1 MTKTKAKT
9 NNSYMLNKVE
19 GFNPFDFV
27 KESFDCYGD
36 PVIGANG
43 EQKKYLPTAAKIF
56 WFRLLYPNGR
66 FRITRI
72 ENGNPYVAIFNAE
85 VFADKDDEH
94 PISTWEYGVV
104 ASKDDAGSFT
114 SSIQAAETVALG
126 KALSRAGFGCE
137 IEVLLDID
145 PDEPAP
151 KEDKAEPKKR
161 TKSSKK
167 AEKVEVKNEAPAK
180 EEPQQISDDEIAD
193 LMEAACKETEIE
205 EPKAEEEPKEAPK
218 DAPVDKPS
226 DASKDAKDEPTEE
239 ATEESGMT
247 LEEALATPIKASKN
261 AGVKI
266 ANLEGKTLGEA
277 IADYVGFEETLLRPN
292 MGKQVTPEVVEAAK
306 IIIAK
311 NKK

>member
-1 MTKTKAKT
+1 MTKT
-9 NNSYMLNKVE
+9 NSYMLNKVE
-19 GFNPFDFV
+19 GFNPFDYV

-137 IEVLLDID
+137 VEMMLDID
-145 PDEPAP
+145 PDEPTA
-151 KEDKAEPKKR
+151 KKDKAEPKKR
-161 TKSSKK
+161 AKSSKK
-167 AEKVEVKNEAPAK
+167 AEKVEAKDEVPAK
-180 EEPQQISDDEIAD
+180 EDAQQISDDEIAD
-193 LMEAACKETEIE
+193 LMEAACKDAEVE
-205 EPKAEEEPKEAPK
+205 EPKAEEESKENSVDETSDVSEAK
-218 DAPVDKPS
+218 EEPV
-226 DASKDAKDEPTEE
+226 EE

-277 IADYVGFEETLLRPN
+277 IADYAGFEETLLRPN
-292 MGKQVTPEVVEAAK
+292 MAKQVTPEVVEAAK
-306 IIIAK
+306 VIIAK
-311 NKK
+311 NK

>member
-9 NNSYMLNKVE
+9 NSYMLNKVE
-19 GFNPFDFV
+19 GFNPFDYV

-43 EQKKYLPTAAKIF
+43 GQKKYLPTAAKIF

-85 VFADKDDEH
+85 VFADKNDEH

-137 IEVLLDID
+137 IEMLLDID

-151 KEDKAEPKKR
+151 KEDKPEPKKHA
-161 TKSSKK
+161 KSSKK
-167 AEKVEVKNEAPAK
+167 AEKAEVKDEAPAK

-193 LMEAACKETEIE
+193 LMEAACKDAEVEEPETEE
-205 EPKAEEEPKEAPK
+205 KAEEEPKES
-218 DAPVDKPS
+218 PVDETPK
-226 DASKDAKDEPTEE
+226 ATEE
-239 ATEESGMT
+239 AKEESADESGMT

-277 IADYVGFEETLLRPN
+277 IADYAGFEETLLRPN
-292 MGKQVTPEVVEAAK
+292 MAKQVTPEVVEAAK
-306 IIIAK
+306 VIIAK

>member
-1 MTKTKAKT
+1 MTKKT
-9 NNSYMLNKVE
+9 EKQTYLLNKIE
-19 GFNPFDFV
+19 GFNPFDYV

-85 VFADKDDEH
+85 VFADKNDEH

-137 IEVLLDID
+137 IEMLLDID

-151 KEDKAEPKKR
+151 KEDKPEPKKR
-161 TKSSKK
+161 AKSSKK
-167 AEKVEVKNEAPAK
+167 AEKAEKAEVEDE
-180 EEPQQISDDEIAD
+180 EEPQQVSDDEIAD
-193 LMEAACKETEIE
+193 LMEAACKDAEVE
-205 EPKAEEEPKEAPK
+205 EPKTEEKAEEEPKEI
-218 DAPVDKPS
+218 PVDETPKA
-226 DASKDAKDEPTEE
+226 DEE
-239 ATEESGMT
+239 AKEESAEESGMT

-277 IADYVGFEETLLRPN
+277 IADYAGFEETLLRPN
-292 MGKQVTPEVVEAAK
+292 MAKQVTPEVVEAAK
-306 IIIAK
+306 VIIAK

>member
-1 MTKTKAKT
+1 MTKAKT

-19 GFNPFDFV
+19 GFNPFDYV

-85 VFADKDDEH
+85 VFADKNDEH
-94 PISTWEYGVV
+94 PISTWEYGIV

-137 IEVLLDID
+137 IEMLLDID

-151 KEDKAEPKKR
+151 KEDKPEPKKR
-161 TKSSKK
+161 AKSSKK
-167 AEKVEVKNEAPAK
+167 AEKVEVEDEAPAK

-193 LMEAACKETEIE
+193 LMEAACKDAEVE
-205 EPKAEEEPKEAPK
+205 EPKEEVKAEEEPKEI
-218 DAPVDKPS
+218 PVDETPKA
-226 DASKDAKDEPTEE
+226 DEE
-239 ATEESGMT
+239 AKEKSAEESGMT

-292 MGKQVTPEVVEAAK
+292 MAKQVTPEVVEAAK
-306 IIIAK
+306 VIIAK
-311 NKK
+311 NK

>member
-9 NNSYMLNKVE
+9 SSYMLNKVE
-19 GFNPFDFV
+19 GFNPFDYV

-137 IEVLLDID
+137 IEMLLDID

-151 KEDKAEPKKR
+151 KEDKPEPKKR
-161 TKSSKK
+161 AKSSKK
-167 AEKVEVKNEAPAK
+167 AEKVEVKDEALAK
-180 EEPQQISDDEIAD
+180 EEVQQISDDEIAD
-193 LMEAACKETEIE
+193 LMEAACKDAEVE
-205 EPKAEEEPKEAPK
+205 EPKTEEKAEEEPKENS
-218 DAPVDKPS
+218 VDETS
-226 DASKDAKDEPTEE
+226 DAKEEAKDEV
-239 ATEESGMT
+239 AEESGMT
-247 LEEALATPIKASKN
+247 LEEALTTPIKASKN

-277 IADYVGFEETLLRPN
+277 IADYAGFEETLLRPN
-292 MGKQVTPEVVEAAK
+292 MAKQVTPEVVEAAK
-306 IIIAK
+306 VIIE
-311 NKK
+311 KKK

>member
-9 NNSYMLNKVE
+9 NNNYMLNKVE

-85 VFADKDDEH
+85 VFADKNDEH

-137 IEVLLDID
+137 IEMMLDID

-151 KEDKAEPKKR
+151 KEDKTEPKKR
-161 TKSSKK
+161 AKSSKK
-167 AEKVEVKNEAPAK
+167 TEKAEVKDEAPAK

-193 LMEAACKETEIE
+193 LMEAACKDAEVE
-205 EPKAEEEPKEAPK
+205 EPKTEEKAEEEPKES
-218 DAPVDKPS
+218 PVDETPK
-226 DASKDAKDEPTEE
+226 AAEE
-239 ATEESGMT
+239 AKEESAEESGMT

-277 IADYVGFEETLLRPN
+277 IADYAGFEETLLRPN
-292 MGKQVTPEVVEAAK
+292 MAKQVTPEVVEAAK
-306 IIIAK
+306 VIIAK
-311 NKK
+311 NK

>member
-19 GFNPFDFV
+19 GFNPFDYV

-85 VFADKDDEH
+85 VFADKNDEH

-137 IEVLLDID
+137 IEMLLDID

-151 KEDKAEPKKR
+151 KEDKPEPKKH

-167 AEKVEVKNEAPAK
+167 AEKVEVKDEAPAK

-193 LMEAACKETEIE
+193 LMEAACKDAEVE
-205 EPKAEEEPKEAPK
+205 EPKVEDKAEEEPKES
-218 DAPVDKPS
+218 PVDETPE
-226 DASKDAKDEPTEE
+226 ANEE
-239 ATEESGMT
+239 AKEESADESGMT
-247 LEEALATPIKASKN
+247 LEEALATPIKASKS

-277 IADYVGFEETLLRPN
+277 IADYAGFEETLLRPN
-292 MGKQVTPEVVEAAK
+292 MAKQVTPEVVEAAK
-306 IIIAK
+306 VIIAK

>member
-9 NNSYMLNKVE
+9 NSYMLNKVE

-36 PVIGANG
+36 PVIGSNG

-85 VFADKDDEH
+85 VFADKNDEH

-137 IEVLLDID
+137 IEMLLDID

-151 KEDKAEPKKR
+151 KEDKPEPKKR
-161 TKSSKK
+161 AKSSKK
-167 AEKVEVKNEAPAK
+167 AEKVEVKDEAPAT
-180 EEPQQISDDEIAD
+180 EEPQQISGDEIAD
-193 LMEAACKETEIE
+193 LMEMACEDAKVE
-205 EPKAEEEPKEAPK
+205 EPKVEEKAEEEPKES
-218 DAPVDKPS
+218 PVDETPKA
-226 DASKDAKDEPTEE
+226 DEE
-239 ATEESGMT
+239 AKEESAEESGMT

-277 IADYVGFEETLLRPN
+277 IADYAGFEETLLRPN
-292 MGKQVTPEVVEAAK
+292 MAKQVTPEVVEAAK
-306 IIIAK
+306 VIIAK
-311 NKK
+311 NK

>member
-9 NNSYMLNKVE
+9 NSYMLNKVE
-19 GFNPFDFV
+19 GFNPFDYV

-56 WFRLLYPNGR
+56 WFRLFYPNGR

-137 IEVLLDID
+137 IGATRFLV
-145 PDEPAP
+145 
-151 KEDKAEPKKR
+151 
-161 TKSSKK
+161 KS
-167 AEKVEVKNEAPAK
+167 
-180 EEPQQISDDEIAD
+180 
-193 LMEAACKETEIE
+193 
-205 EPKAEEEPKEAPK
+205 
-218 DAPVDKPS
+218 
-226 DASKDAKDEPTEE
+226 
-239 ATEESGMT
+239 
-247 LEEALATPIKASKN
+247 
-261 AGVKI
+261 
-266 ANLEGKTLGEA
+266 
-277 IADYVGFEETLLRPN
+277 
-292 MGKQVTPEVVEAAK
+292 
-306 IIIAK
+306 
-311 NKK
+311 

>member
-1 MTKTKAKT
+1 MTKAKVKT
-9 NNSYMLNKVE
+9 NSYMLNKVE
-19 GFNPFDFV
+19 GFNPFDYV

-85 VFADKDDEH
+85 VFADKNDEH

-137 IEVLLDID
+137 IEMLLDID

-151 KEDKAEPKKR
+151 KEDKPESKKR
-161 TKSSKK
+161 AKSSKK
-167 AEKVEVKNEAPAK
+167 TEKAEVKDEAPAK

-193 LMEAACKETEIE
+193 LMEAACKDAEIE
-205 EPKAEEEPKEAPK
+205 EPKVEEKAEEEPKES
-218 DAPVDKPS
+218 PVDETPKA
-226 DASKDAKDEPTEE
+226 DEE
-239 ATEESGMT
+239 AKEESADESGMT
-247 LEEALATPIKASKN
+247 LEKALATPIKASKN

-277 IADYVGFEETLLRPN
+277 IADYAGFEETLLRPN
-292 MGKQVTPEVVEAAK
+292 MSKQVTPEVVEAAK
-306 IIIAK
+306 VIIAK
-311 NKK
+311 NK

>member
-19 GFNPFDFV
+19 GFNPFDYV

-85 VFADKDDEH
+85 VFADKNDEH

-137 IEVLLDID
+137 IEMLLDID

-161 TKSSKK
+161 AKSSKK
-167 AEKVEVKNEAPAK
+167 AEKVEVKDETPVK

-193 LMEAACKETEIE
+193 LMEAACKDAEVE
-205 EPKAEEEPKEAPK
+205 EPKTEEKAEEGPKK
-218 DAPVDKPS
+218 SPVDETPK
-226 DASKDAKDEPTEE
+226 AAEE
-239 ATEESGMT
+239 AKEESAEESGMT

-277 IADYVGFEETLLRPN
+277 IADYAGFEETLLRPN
-292 MGKQVTPEVVEAAK
+292 MAKQVTPEVVEAAK
-306 IIIAK
+306 VIIAK
-311 NKK
+311 NK

>member
-1 MTKTKAKT
+1 MAKKTEKQT
-9 NNSYMLNKVE
+9 SYLLNKVE

-36 PVIGANG
+36 PVIGSNG

-137 IEVLLDID
+137 IEMLLDID

-151 KEDKAEPKKR
+151 KEDKTEPKKR
-161 TKSSKK
+161 AKSSKK
-167 AEKVEVKNEAPAK
+167 VEKAEVKDEASVK

-193 LMEAACKETEIE
+193 LMEMACEDAKVE
-205 EPKAEEEPKEAPK
+205 EPKTEEKAKEEPKES
-218 DAPVDKPS
+218 PVDETS
-226 DASKDAKDEPTEE
+226 DVSEE
-239 ATEESGMT
+239 AKEEPTEESGMT

-266 ANLEGKTLGEA
+266 ANFEGKTLGEA
-277 IADYVGFEETLLRPN
+277 IADYAGFEETLLRPN
-292 MGKQVTPEVVEAAK
+292 MAKQVTPEVVEAAK
-306 IIIAK
+306 VIIAK
-311 NKK
+311 NK

>member
-1 MTKTKAKT
+1 MAKKTEKQT
-9 NNSYMLNKVE
+9 YLLNKVE
-19 GFNPFDFV
+19 GFNPFDYV

-85 VFADKDDEH
+85 VFADKNDEH

-137 IEVLLDID
+137 IEMMLDID

-151 KEDKAEPKKR
+151 KEDKPEPKKR
-161 TKSSKK
+161 AKSSKK
-167 AEKVEVKNEAPAK
+167 AEKVEVKDEAPAT

-193 LMEAACKETEIE
+193 LMEAACEDAKVE
-205 EPKAEEEPKEAPK
+205 EPKTEEKAEEEPKAETVDETPK
-218 DAPVDKPS
+218 AD
-226 DASKDAKDEPTEE
+226 EE
-239 ATEESGMT
+239 AKEESAEESGMT

-277 IADYVGFEETLLRPN
+277 IADYAGFEETLLRPN
-292 MGKQVTPEVVEAAK
+292 MAKQVTPEVVEAAK
-306 IIIAK
+306 VIIAK

>member
-1 MTKTKAKT
+1 MTKKT
-9 NNSYMLNKVE
+9 EKQTYLLNKIE
-19 GFNPFDFV
+19 GFNPFDYV

-137 IEVLLDID
+137 IEMMLDID

-151 KEDKAEPKKR
+151 KEDKTEPKKR
-161 TKSSKK
+161 AKSSKK
-167 AEKVEVKNEAPAK
+167 TEKAEVKDEAPAK
-180 EEPQQISDDEIAD
+180 EEPQQISNDEIAD
-193 LMEAACKETEIE
+193 LMEAACKDAEVE
-205 EPKAEEEPKEAPK
+205 EPK
-218 DAPVDKPS
+218 
-226 DASKDAKDEPTEE
+226 TEE
-239 ATEESGMT
+239 KAEESGMT

-277 IADYVGFEETLLRPN
+277 IADYAGFEETLLRPN
-292 MGKQVTPEVVEAAK
+292 MAKQVTPEVVEAAK
-306 IIIAK
+306 VIIAK
-311 NKK
+311 NK

>member
-36 PVIGANG
+36 PVIGSNG

-56 WFRLLYPNGR
+56 WFRLFYPNGR

-85 VFADKDDEH
+85 VFADKNDEH

-137 IEVLLDID
+137 IEMLLDID

-151 KEDKAEPKKR
+151 KEDKPEPKKR
-161 TKSSKK
+161 AKSSKK
-167 AEKVEVKNEAPAK
+167 TEKVEVKDEAPVK
-180 EEPQQISDDEIAD
+180 EEAQQISDDEIAD
-193 LMEAACKETEIE
+193 LMEAACKDVEVE
-205 EPKAEEEPKEAPK
+205 EPKTEEKAEEEPKEI
-218 DAPVDKPS
+218 PVDETS
-226 DASKDAKDEPTEE
+226 DASEEVKEEP
-239 ATEESGMT
+239 TEESGMT

-277 IADYVGFEETLLRPN
+277 IEDYAGFEETLLRPN
-292 MGKQVTPEVVEAAK
+292 MAKQVTPEVVEAAK
-306 IIIAK
+306 VIVAK
-311 NKK
+311 NK

>member
-19 GFNPFDFV
+19 GFNPFDYV

-36 PVIGANG
+36 PVIGTNG

-137 IEVLLDID
+137 IEMLLDID

-151 KEDKAEPKKR
+151 KEDKPEPKKR

-167 AEKVEVKNEAPAK
+167 AEKVEVKDEAPAK

-193 LMEAACKETEIE
+193 LMEAACKDAEVE
-205 EPKAEEEPKEAPK
+205 EPKTEEKAEEEPKES
-218 DAPVDKPS
+218 PVDETPK
-226 DASKDAKDEPTEE
+226 AAEE
-239 ATEESGMT
+239 AKEESAEESGMT

-277 IADYVGFEETLLRPN
+277 IADYAGFEETLLRPN
-292 MGKQVTPEVVEAAK
+292 MAKQVTPEVVEAAK
-306 IIIAK
+306 VIIAK
-311 NKK
+311 NK

>member
-137 IEVLLDID
+137 IEMLLDID

-151 KEDKAEPKKR
+151 KEDKPEPKKR
-161 TKSSKK
+161 AKSSKK
-167 AEKVEVKNEAPAK
+167 TEKVEVKDEAPAK

-193 LMEAACKETEIE
+193 LMEAACKDVEVE
-205 EPKAEEEPKEAPK
+205 EPKTEEKAEEEPKEI
-218 DAPVDKPS
+218 PVDETPKA
-226 DASKDAKDEPTEE
+226 DEE
-239 ATEESGMT
+239 ANEESTEESGMT

-277 IADYVGFEETLLRPN
+277 IVDYAGFEETLLRPN
-292 MGKQVTPEVVEAAK
+292 MAKQVTPEVVEAAK
-306 IIIAK
+306 VIIAK
-311 NKK
+311 NK

>member
-27 KESFDCYGD
+27 KESFDCYGE
-36 PVIGANG
+36 PVIGSNG

-137 IEVLLDID
+137 IEMMLDID

-151 KEDKAEPKKR
+151 KEDKPEPKKR
-161 TKSSKK
+161 AKSSKK
-167 AEKVEVKNEAPAK
+167 AEKTEVKDEAPAK

-193 LMEAACKETEIE
+193 LMEAACKDAEVE
-205 EPKAEEEPKEAPK
+205 EPKAEEESKEE
-218 DAPVDKPS
+218 PV
-226 DASKDAKDEPTEE
+226 EE

-266 ANLEGKTLGEA
+266 ASLEGKTLGEA
-277 IADYVGFEETLLRPN
+277 ITEYAGFEETLLRPN
-292 MGKQVTPEVVEAAK
+292 MAKQVTPEVVEAAK
-306 IIIAK
+306 VIIAK
-311 NKK
+311 NK

>member
-1 MTKTKAKT
+1 MTKTKAKQT
-9 NNSYMLNKVE
+9 TSYLLNKVE
-19 GFNPFDFV
+19 GFNPFDYV

-85 VFADKDDEH
+85 VFADKNDEH

-114 SSIQAAETVALG
+114 SSIQSAETVALG

-137 IEVLLDID
+137 IEMLLDID

-151 KEDKAEPKKR
+151 KEDKPEPKKR

-193 LMEAACKETEIE
+193 LMEMACEDAKVE
-205 EPKAEEEPKEAPK
+205 EPKTEEKAKEEPKES
-218 DAPVDKPS
+218 PVDETS
-226 DASKDAKDEPTEE
+226 DVIEEVKEEP
-239 ATEESGMT
+239 TEESGMT

-277 IADYVGFEETLLRPN
+277 IADYAGFEETLLRPN
-292 MGKQVTPEVVEAAK
+292 MAKQVTPEVVEAAK
-306 IIIAK
+306 VIIAK
-311 NKK
+311 NK

>member
-1 MTKTKAKT
+1 MTKKT
-9 NNSYMLNKVE
+9 EKQTYLLNKIE
-19 GFNPFDFV
+19 GFNPFDYV

-56 WFRLLYPNGR
+56 WLRLLYPNGR

-72 ENGNPYVAIFNAE
+72 ENGNSYVAIFNAE

-137 IEVLLDID
+137 IEMMLDID

-151 KEDKAEPKKR
+151 KEDKTEPKKR
-161 TKSSKK
+161 AKSSKK
-167 AEKVEVKNEAPAK
+167 TEKAEVKDEAPAK

-193 LMEAACKETEIE
+193 LMEAACKDAEVE
-205 EPKAEEEPKEAPK
+205 EPKTEEKAEEEPKESLVDETPK
-218 DAPVDKPS
+218 A
-226 DASKDAKDEPTEE
+226 AEE
-239 ATEESGMT
+239 AKEESAEESGMT

-277 IADYVGFEETLLRPN
+277 IADYAGFEETLLRPN
-292 MGKQVTPEVVEAAK
+292 MAKQVTPEVVEAAK
-306 IIIAK
+306 VIIAK
-311 NKK
+311 NK

>member
-1 MTKTKAKT
+1 MTKTKTKT
-9 NNSYMLNKVE
+9 SSYMLNKVE

-137 IEVLLDID
+137 IEMLLDID

-151 KEDKAEPKKR
+151 KEDKPKPKKR
-161 TKSSKK
+161 AKSSKK
-167 AEKVEVKNEAPAK
+167 AEKVEVKDEAPAK
-180 EEPQQISDDEIAD
+180 EDVQQISDDEIAD
-193 LMEAACKETEIE
+193 LMEAACKDAEVE
-205 EPKAEEEPKEAPK
+205 EPKTEEKAEEEPKES
-218 DAPVDKPS
+218 PVDETPE
-226 DASKDAKDEPTEE
+226 ANEE
-239 ATEESGMT
+239 AKEESADESGMT

-277 IADYVGFEETLLRPN
+277 IADYAGFEETLLRPN
-292 MGKQVTPEVVEAAK
+292 MAKQVTPEVVEAAK
-306 IIIAK
+306 VIIAK
-311 NKK
+311 NK

>member
-1 MTKTKAKT
+1 MTKKT
-9 NNSYMLNKVE
+9 EKQTYLLNKIE
-19 GFNPFDFV
+19 GFNPFDYV

-137 IEVLLDID
+137 IEMMLDID
-145 PDEPAP
+145 PDP
-151 KEDKAEPKKR
+151 KEDKTEPKKR
-161 TKSSKK
+161 AKSSKK
-167 AEKVEVKNEAPAK
+167 TEKAEVKDEAPAK

-193 LMEAACKETEIE
+193 LMEAACKDAEVE
-205 EPKAEEEPKEAPK
+205 EPKTEEKAEEEPKES
-218 DAPVDKPS
+218 PVDETPK
-226 DASKDAKDEPTEE
+226 AAEE
-239 ATEESGMT
+239 AKEESAEESGMT

-277 IADYVGFEETLLRPN
+277 IADYAGFEKTLLRPN
-292 MGKQVTPEVVEAAK
+292 MAKQVTPEVVEAAK
-306 IIIAK
+306 VIIAK
-311 NKK
+311 NK

>member
-1 MTKTKAKT
+1 MTKKT
-9 NNSYMLNKVE
+9 EKQTYLLNKIE
-19 GFNPFDFV
+19 GFNPFDYV

-137 IEVLLDID
+137 IEMMLDID

-151 KEDKAEPKKR
+151 KEDKTEPKKR
-161 TKSSKK
+161 AKSSKK
-167 AEKVEVKNEAPAK
+167 TEKAEVKDEAPAK

-193 LMEAACKETEIE
+193 LMEAACKDAEVE
-205 EPKAEEEPKEAPK
+205 EPKTEEKAEEEPKES
-218 DAPVDKPS
+218 PVDETPK
-226 DASKDAKDEPTEE
+226 AAEE
-239 ATEESGMT
+239 AKQESAEESGMT

-266 ANLEGKTLGEA
+266 TNLEGKTLGEA
-277 IADYVGFEETLLRPN
+277 IADYAGFEETLLRPN
-292 MGKQVTPEVVEAAK
+292 IAKQVTPEVVEAAK
-306 IIIAK
+306 VIIAK
-311 NKK
+311 NK

>member
-1 MTKTKAKT
+1 MTKTKT
-9 NNSYMLNKVE
+9 TNSYMLNKVE
-19 GFNPFDFV
+19 GFNPFDYV

-85 VFADKDDEH
+85 VFADKEDEH

-137 IEVLLDID
+137 IEMLLDID

-151 KEDKAEPKKR
+151 KEDKSEPKKR
-161 TKSSKK
+161 AKSSKK
-167 AEKVEVKNEAPAK
+167 AEKVEVKDEAPAK

-193 LMEAACKETEIE
+193 LMEAACKDAEVE
-205 EPKAEEEPKEAPK
+205 EPKVEEKAEEEPIEI
-218 DAPVDKPS
+218 PVDETPKA
-226 DASKDAKDEPTEE
+226 DEE
-239 ATEESGMT
+239 AKEESAAESGMT

-277 IADYVGFEETLLRPN
+277 IADYAGFEETLLRPN
-292 MGKQVTPEVVEAAK
+292 MAKQVTPEVVEAAK
-306 IIIAK
+306 VIIVK

>member
-1 MTKTKAKT
+1 
-9 NNSYMLNKVE
+9 MLNKVE
-19 GFNPFDFV
+19 GFNPFDYV

-85 VFADKDDEH
+85 VFADKNDEH

-137 IEVLLDID
+137 IGATRFLV
-145 PDEPAP
+145 
-151 KEDKAEPKKR
+151 
-161 TKSSKK
+161 KS
-167 AEKVEVKNEAPAK
+167 
-180 EEPQQISDDEIAD
+180 
-193 LMEAACKETEIE
+193 
-205 EPKAEEEPKEAPK
+205 
-218 DAPVDKPS
+218 
-226 DASKDAKDEPTEE
+226 
-239 ATEESGMT
+239 
-247 LEEALATPIKASKN
+247 
-261 AGVKI
+261 
-266 ANLEGKTLGEA
+266 
-277 IADYVGFEETLLRPN
+277 
-292 MGKQVTPEVVEAAK
+292 
-306 IIIAK
+306 
-311 NKK
+311 

>member
-1 MTKTKAKT
+1 MTKTKAKQT
-9 NNSYMLNKVE
+9 TSYLLNRVE
-19 GFNPFDFV
+19 GFNPFDYV

-36 PVIGANG
+36 PVINANG

-85 VFADKDDEH
+85 VFADKNDEH

-137 IEVLLDID
+137 IEMLLDID

-151 KEDKAEPKKR
+151 KEDKTEPKKR
-161 TKSSKK
+161 AKSSKK
-167 AEKVEVKNEAPAK
+167 TEKVEDKDEAPVKEEATTAT
-180 EEPQQISDDEIAD
+180 EEPQQIGDDEIAD
-193 LMEAACKETEIE
+193 LMEMACENTEVEEPKTKE
-205 EPKAEEEPKEAPK
+205 EPKAEFVDETSEVNEEPK
-218 DAPVDKPS
+218 
-226 DASKDAKDEPTEE
+226 DEV
-239 ATEESGMT
+239 AEESGMT

-277 IADYVGFEETLLRPN
+277 IADYAGFEETLLRPN
-292 MGKQVTPEVVEAAK
+292 MAKQVTPEVVEAAK
-306 IIIAK
+306 VIIE

>member
-1 MTKTKAKT
+1 MTKTKTKT
-9 NNSYMLNKVE
+9 NSYMLNKVE
-19 GFNPFDFV
+19 GFNPFDYV

-85 VFADKDDEH
+85 VFADKNDEH

-104 ASKDDAGSFT
+104 ASKDDVGSFT

-137 IEVLLDID
+137 IEMMLDID

-151 KEDKAEPKKR
+151 KEDTPEPKKR

-167 AEKVEVKNEAPAK
+167 AEKVEVEDEAPAK

-193 LMEAACKETEIE
+193 LMEAACKDAEVE
-205 EPKAEEEPKEAPK
+205 EPKVEEKAEEEPKEI
-218 DAPVDKPS
+218 PVDETPKA
-226 DASKDAKDEPTEE
+226 DEE
-239 ATEESGMT
+239 AKEESAEESGMT

-277 IADYVGFEETLLRPN
+277 IADYAGFEETLLRPN
-292 MGKQVTPEVVEAAK
+292 MAKQVTPEVVEAAK
-306 IIIAK
+306 VIIAK

>member
-9 NNSYMLNKVE
+9 NSYMLNKVE
-19 GFNPFDFV
+19 GFNPFDYV

-85 VFADKDDEH
+85 VFADKNDEH

-137 IEVLLDID
+137 IEMLLDID

-151 KEDKAEPKKR
+151 KEDKPEPKKR
-161 TKSSKK
+161 AKSSKK
-167 AEKVEVKNEAPAK
+167 AEKVEVEDEAPAK

-193 LMEAACKETEIE
+193 LMEAACKDAEVE
-205 EPKAEEEPKEAPK
+205 EPKTEEKAEEEPKEI
-218 DAPVDKPS
+218 PVDETPKA
-226 DASKDAKDEPTEE
+226 DKEAKEE
-239 ATEESGMT
+239 SAEESGMT

-277 IADYVGFEETLLRPN
+277 IADYAGFEETLLRPN
-292 MGKQVTPEVVEAAK
+292 MAKQVTPEVVEAAK
-306 IIIAK
+306 VIIAK
-311 NKK
+311 NK

>member
-9 NNSYMLNKVE
+9 NNNYMLNKVE

-36 PVIGANG
+36 PVIGSNG

-85 VFADKDDEH
+85 VFADKNDEY

-137 IEVLLDID
+137 IEMLLDID

-151 KEDKAEPKKR
+151 KEDKPEPKKR
-161 TKSSKK
+161 AKSSKK
-167 AEKVEVKNEAPAK
+167 TEKVEVKDEAPAK
-180 EEPQQISDDEIAD
+180 EETQQISDDEIAD
-193 LMEAACKETEIE
+193 LMEAACKDAEVE
-205 EPKAEEEPKEAPK
+205 EPKTEEKAEEEPKES
-218 DAPVDKPS
+218 PVDETPE
-226 DASKDAKDEPTEE
+226 ANEE
-239 ATEESGMT
+239 AKEESADESGMT

-277 IADYVGFEETLLRPN
+277 IADYAGFEETLLRPN
-292 MGKQVTPEVVEAAK
+292 MAKQVTPEVVEAAK
-306 IIIAK
+306 VIIEK
-311 NKK
+311 RK

>member
-1 MTKTKAKT
+1 MTKT
-9 NNSYMLNKVE
+9 NSYMLNKVE
-19 GFNPFDFV
+19 GFNPFDYV

-137 IEVLLDID
+137 VEMMLDID
-145 PDEPAP
+145 PDEPTA

-161 TKSSKK
+161 AKSSKK
-167 AEKVEVKNEAPAK
+167 AEKVEAKDEVPAK
-180 EEPQQISDDEIAD
+180 EDAQQISDDEIAD
-193 LMEAACKETEIE
+193 LMEAACKDAEIE
-205 EPKAEEEPKEAPK
+205 EPKVEEKAEEEPKESSVDETPK
-218 DAPVDKPS
+218 AD
-226 DASKDAKDEPTEE
+226 EE
-239 ATEESGMT
+239 AKEESAEESGMT

-277 IADYVGFEETLLRPN
+277 IADYAGFEETLLRPN
-292 MGKQVTPEVVEAAK
+292 MAKQVTPEVVEAAK
-306 IIIAK
+306 VIIAK
-311 NKK
+311 NK

>member
-9 NNSYMLNKVE
+9 NSYMLNKVE

-36 PVIGANG
+36 PVIGSNG

-85 VFADKDDEH
+85 VFADKNDEH

-137 IEVLLDID
+137 IEMLLDID

-161 TKSSKK
+161 AKSSKK
-167 AEKVEVKNEAPAK
+167 AEKVEVKDEAPAK
-180 EEPQQISDDEIAD
+180 EEAQQISDDEIAD
-193 LMEAACKETEIE
+193 LMEAACKD
-205 EPKAEEEPKEAPK
+205 AEVEEPKEELK
-218 DAPVDKPS
+218 EAPVDETS
-226 DASKDAKDEPTEE
+226 DASEEAKEEPSEE

-277 IADYVGFEETLLRPN
+277 IEDYAGFEETLLRPN
-292 MGKQVTPEVVEAAK
+292 MAKQVTPEVVEAAK
-306 IIIAK
+306 VIIAK
-311 NKK
+311 K

>member
-1 MTKTKAKT
+1 MTKKT
-9 NNSYMLNKVE
+9 EKQTYLLNKVE

-66 FRITRI
+66 FHITRI

-137 IEVLLDID
+137 IEMMLDID

-151 KEDKAEPKKR
+151 KEDKTEPKKR
-161 TKSSKK
+161 AKSSKK
-167 AEKVEVKNEAPAK
+167 TEKVEVKDEVPAK
-180 EEPQQISDDEIAD
+180 EEVQQISDDEIAD
-193 LMEAACKETEIE
+193 LMEAACKDVEVE
-205 EPKAEEEPKEAPK
+205 EPKVEEKAEEEPKEI
-218 DAPVDKPS
+218 PVDETPKA
-226 DASKDAKDEPTEE
+226 DEE
-239 ATEESGMT
+239 AKEESAEESGMT

-266 ANLEGKTLGEA
+266 ANLAGKPLGEA
-277 IADYVGFEETLLRPN
+277 IADYAGFEETLLRPN
-292 MGKQVTPEVVEAAK
+292 MAKQVTPEVVEAAK
-306 IIIAK
+306 VIIAK

>member
-1 MTKTKAKT
+1 MKRIKAKT
-9 NNSYMLNKVE
+9 NNSYMLNKIE

-27 KESFDCYGD
+27 KESFDCYGE
-36 PVIGANG
+36 PVIGSNG

-85 VFADKDDEH
+85 VFADKNDEH

-137 IEVLLDID
+137 IEMLLDID

-151 KEDKAEPKKR
+151 KEDKPELKKR
-161 TKSSKK
+161 AKSSKK
-167 AEKVEVKNEAPAK
+167 AEKTEVKDEAPAK

-193 LMEAACKETEIE
+193 LMEAACKDAEVE
-205 EPKAEEEPKEAPK
+205 EPKVEEKAEEEPKES
-218 DAPVDKPS
+218 PVDETPKA
-226 DASKDAKDEPTEE
+226 DEE
-239 ATEESGMT
+239 AKEESAEESGMT

-277 IADYVGFEETLLRPN
+277 IADYAGFEETLLRPN
-292 MGKQVTPEVVEAAK
+292 MAKQVTPEVVEAAEV
-306 IIIAK
+306 IIAK

>member
-1 MTKTKAKT
+1 
-9 NNSYMLNKVE
+9 MLNKVE
-19 GFNPFDFV
+19 GFNPFDYV

-36 PVIGANG
+36 PVIGVNG

-85 VFADKDDEH
+85 VFADKNDEH

-137 IEVLLDID
+137 IEMLLDID

-161 TKSSKK
+161 AKSSKK
-167 AEKVEVKNEAPAK
+167 AEKTEVKDEAPAK

-193 LMEAACKETEIE
+193 LMEAACKDAEVE
-205 EPKAEEEPKEAPK
+205 ELKVEEKAEEEPKEI
-218 DAPVDKPS
+218 PVDETPKA
-226 DASKDAKDEPTEE
+226 DEE
-239 ATEESGMT
+239 AKEESAEESGMT

-266 ANLEGKTLGEA
+266 ANFEGKTLGEA
-277 IADYVGFEETLLRPN
+277 ISDYAGFEETLLRPN
-292 MGKQVTPEVVEAAK
+292 MAKQVTPEVVEAAK
-306 IIIAK
+306 VIIAK
-311 NKK
+311 NK

>member
-1 MTKTKAKT
+1 MTKKT
-9 NNSYMLNKVE
+9 EKQTYLLNKIE
-19 GFNPFDFV
+19 GFNPFDYV

-85 VFADKDDEH
+85 VFADKNDEH

-137 IEVLLDID
+137 IEMLLDID

-151 KEDKAEPKKR
+151 KEDKTEPKKR
-161 TKSSKK
+161 AKSSKK
-167 AEKVEVKNEAPAK
+167 TEKVEVKDEAPAK
-180 EEPQQISDDEIAD
+180 EDAQQISDDEIAD
-193 LMEAACKETEIE
+193 LMEAACKDAEVEDPKTEE
-205 EPKAEEEPKEAPK
+205 KVEEEPKEIPADEASDVNEEAK
-218 DAPVDKPS
+218 EDPS
-226 DASKDAKDEPTEE
+226 KE

-277 IADYVGFEETLLRPN
+277 IADYAGFEETLLRPN
-292 MGKQVTPEVVEAAK
+292 MAKQVTLEVVEAAK
-306 IIIAK
+306 VIIAK
-311 NKK
+311 NK

>member
-1 MTKTKAKT
+1 MTKTKTKT
-9 NNSYMLNKVE
+9 NSYMLNKVE
-19 GFNPFDFV
+19 GFNPFDYV
-27 KESFDCYGD
+27 KESFDCYGN

-137 IEVLLDID
+137 IEMMLDID

-151 KEDKAEPKKR
+151 KEDKPEPKKR

-167 AEKVEVKNEAPAK
+167 AEKVEVKDEAPAK

-193 LMEAACKETEIE
+193 LMEAAYKDAEVKEPKVE
-205 EPKAEEEPKEAPK
+205 EKAEEEPKES
-218 DAPVDKPS
+218 PVDETPRA
-226 DASKDAKDEPTEE
+226 DEE
-239 ATEESGMT
+239 AKEESAEESGMT

-277 IADYVGFEETLLRPN
+277 IADYAGFEETLLRPN
-292 MGKQVTPEVVEAAK
+292 MAKQVTPEVVEAAK
-306 IIIAK
+306 VIIAK

>member
-1 MTKTKAKT
+1 MTKKAEKQT
-9 NNSYMLNKVE
+9 YLLNRVE
-19 GFNPFDFV
+19 GFNPFDYV

-56 WFRLLYPNGR
+56 WFRFLYPNGR

-85 VFADKDDEH
+85 VFADKNDEH

-137 IEVLLDID
+137 IEMLLDID

-151 KEDKAEPKKR
+151 KENKPEPKKR

-167 AEKVEVKNEAPAK
+167 AEKVEVKDEAPAK

-193 LMEAACKETEIE
+193 LMEAACKDAEVE
-205 EPKAEEEPKEAPK
+205 EPKTEEKAEEGPKEI
-218 DAPVDKPS
+218 PVDETPKA
-226 DASKDAKDEPTEE
+226 DEE
-239 ATEESGMT
+239 AKEESAEESGMT

-277 IADYVGFEETLLRPN
+277 IADYAGFEETLLRPN
-292 MGKQVTPEVVEAAK
+292 MAKQVTPEVVEAAK
-306 IIIAK
+306 VIIAK
-311 NKK
+311 NK